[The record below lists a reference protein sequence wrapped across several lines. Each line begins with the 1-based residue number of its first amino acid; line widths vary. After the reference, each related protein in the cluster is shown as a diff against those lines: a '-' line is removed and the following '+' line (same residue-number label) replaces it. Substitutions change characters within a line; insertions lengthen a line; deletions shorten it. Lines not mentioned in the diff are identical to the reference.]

1 MVTPIITTIKNIID
15 DKEDKKIDNASK
27 FIQQNHHSTHNL
39 GNLEDTY
46 IIWSEDIFT
55 TDSPSSDR
63 SIVTEEEDKNRKF

>member
-46 IIWSEDIFT
+46 II
-55 TDSPSSDR
+55 
-63 SIVTEEEDKNRKF
+63 